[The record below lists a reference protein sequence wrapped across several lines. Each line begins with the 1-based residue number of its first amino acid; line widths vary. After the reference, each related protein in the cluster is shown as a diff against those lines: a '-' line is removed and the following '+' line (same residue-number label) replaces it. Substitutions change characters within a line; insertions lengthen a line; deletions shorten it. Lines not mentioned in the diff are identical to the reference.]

1 MVPVLH
7 SFNTSGLEMVNVTP
21 SQFNILA
28 AHSAEK
34 YYSYLEDR
42 NLGLSEITPIR
53 ITRRNNEFKLF
64 FHRRIPMPDSIFFR
78 IYGTEYPQSDIGV
91 CSYDDDDKF
100 ISIIPDE
107 KHLKL
112 FENLS
117 LNHIVAVSDLKFLV
131 KRVRDWYD
139 KHQVTSPAALPA
151 PDSLVIPDF
160 HLKASK
166 QQMDAVLSVL
176 TNSFTYVWGIPGSGK
191 TSVVLALAIL
201 SYVKAG
207 KKVLISAPTNNALEQ
222 ALCGVIPA
230 LDAAGV
236 PRDRILRLG
245 MPSSDFLSLYPEV
258 CESLKTERLLKS
270 LNTQLQRLKEY
281 APHCLCLSEL
291 KQIDEELHDSF
302 YALETLKAEKAA
314 TIQHSA
320 DLQRQ
325 IDQLRIDTEHLRQ
338 RQQATSESIK
348 AVKGKLDRMLQKK
361 SSLLFRAQCALG
373 IKDMSALE
381 REITDTVNEQK
392 NLNIAL
398 EQVTTSIEK
407 LELQLKQMASKH
419 LNFIQSVND
428 HTRENAIITKAISKV
443 STLARN
449 PFFMPLSRAVS
460 MLSLQA
466 LSPSIGRIEEEL
478 SALYEFLTE
487 KANLYPDI
495 AELTIDELRRSVREI
510 EHKIRNCSHESTELR
525 MTECSVLAATTDTC
539 LYRVVPGA
547 FSPNHI
553 FLDEAAYAPLIKGAA
568 LTAYRVPLT
577 LLGDH
582 MQLPPVCE
590 MDDKC
595 FLSEENSSVVLW
607 AQSSLYIEDIF
618 NYQIRELVN
627 RYTTNEAPLFEA
639 LRLSFLS
646 HSFRY
651 GNALAALL
659 AEYIYGQ
666 EIFGNESCGTLISVI
681 DAPKTTGNSFH
692 ESEGEAQAIRT
703 YLLQNPE
710 DDYAV
715 LTPYRAQVKLLSKY
729 IPRDHVFTVHGSQG
743 REWNTVFLSI
753 ANQRPWKFTDSTL
766 QVGKRMI
773 NTAASRTRNKLIV
786 VCDTIE
792 WRKYPDQ
799 LITRLDLAE
808 QGATL

>member
-1 MVPVLH
+1 M
-7 SFNTSGLEMVNVTP
+7 TP
-21 SQFNILA
+21 AQFNKLA
-28 AHSAEK
+28 IQSAEK
-34 YYSYLEDR
+34 YHDYLGATNR
-42 NLGLSEITPIR
+42 GLSEISPFR
-53 ITRRNNEFKLF
+53 ITHKNEEYQLF
-64 FHRRIPMPDSIFFR
+64 FHCRLPMPDSIFFR
-78 IYGTEYPQSDIGV
+78 IYGFEYSQAELGI
-91 CSYDDDDKF
+91 CSYDDEKKF
-100 ISIIPDE
+100 ISIVPSP
-107 KHLKL
+107 KYRKL
-112 FENLS
+112 FEELQPDQM
-117 LNHIVAVSDLKFLV
+117 VVVSDLKFLV

-139 KHQVTSPAALPA
+139 KHQVTSPATLPA

-160 HLKASK
+160 YLKASK

-191 TSVVLALAIL
+191 TSVVLALAVL

-236 PRDRILRLG
+236 PRDQILRLG
-245 MPSSDFLSLYPEV
+245 MPSNDFLSLYPEV
-258 CESLKTERLLKS
+258 CESLKTERLLKR
-270 LNTQLQRLKEY
+270 LKLQLQRLKEY
-281 APHCLCLSEL
+281 APYCLLLSEL
-291 KQIDEELHDSF
+291 KQIDADLHDSF
-302 YALETLKAEKAA
+302 HALETLKAEKA
-314 TIQHSA
+314 TIVLHSA
-320 DLQRQ
+320 DLQHQ
-325 IDQLRIDTEHLRQ
+325 IDCLLIEAEHLRQ

-348 AVKGKLDRMLQKK
+348 AIKGKLDRMLQKK
-361 SSLLFRAQCALG
+361 SSLLFRTQCALG
-373 IKDMSALE
+373 IKDISVLE
-381 REITDTVNEQK
+381 REISDTINEQ
-392 NLNIAL
+392 NDLNSAL
-398 EQVTTSIEK
+398 SQATTSIAK
-407 LELQLKQMASKH
+407 LDLQLKQMSSKH
-419 LNFIQSVND
+419 LNFIQSMND
-428 HTRENAIITKAISKV
+428 RTRENAIITKAISKV
-443 STLARN
+443 SVLARN

-460 MLSLQA
+460 ILNLQA
-466 LSPSIGRIEEEL
+466 LSSSIGRIEEVL
-478 SALYEFLTE
+478 SDLYEFLAE
-487 KANLYPDI
+487 KAKLYPDI

-510 EHKIRNCSHESTELR
+510 EHKIRNCSHESTQFR
-525 MTECSVLAATTDTC
+525 MAECSVLAATTDTC
-539 LYRVVPGA
+539 LYRVVPGV

-590 MDDKC
+590 MDDEY
-595 FLSEENSSVVLW
+595 FLSEENSPVVLW
-607 AQSSLYIEDIF
+607 AQSALYIEDIF
-618 NYQIRELVN
+618 NYQIQELVN
-627 RYTTNEAPLFEA
+627 RYTTNAPPLFKA

-651 GNALAALL
+651 GNELAALL
-659 AEYIYGQ
+659 AEYIYGR

-681 DAPKTTGNSFH
+681 NAPKTTENSFH

-766 QVGKRMI
+766 RVGKRII

-808 QGATL
+808 QGAEL